1 MSWLIGILIVVS
13 VLLLLPIVAKIDY
26 NGAFEIRVGF
36 ITPFMKIYP
45 THFNRKKGK
54 KKNKSQKKKDNQKE
68 KAKLKLDRALIF
80 GLLKKFPG
88 YFKRLLVIR
97 KIEFDGVI
105 GNEDPADLALTYGG
119 VSAALESAAAVIS
132 PLYPVEKWKVRLE
145 ADFEKQES
153 EIKGLLLAHTNLL
166 RIVAVLISF
175 VFYAIMNNND
185 DEGDQNN
192 GK

>member
-1 MSWLIGILIVVS
+1 MKWLIGIGAA
-13 VLLLLPIVAKIDY
+13 VLLLLIMPIVAKIDY
-26 NGAFEIRVGF
+26 QGAFEIRVGLF
-36 ITPFMKIYP
+36 FPFLKIYP
-45 THFNRKKGK
+45 IHPRKKDK
-54 KKNKSQKKKDNQKE
+54 KKGSGKNKSKKKKDNQKE

-88 YFKRLLVIR
+88 YFKRLLII
-97 KIEFDGVI
+97 KTIEFDGVI

-153 EIKGLLLAHTNLL
+153 EIQGLLIAKTNLL

-175 VFYAIMNNND
+175 AFYAIMNHND
-185 DEGDQNN
+185 ES
-192 GK
+192 K